1 MANQAK
7 LRFVTFLTFVRF
19 PLILLFFIGAIIYT
33 GDHSPWLFALSFT
46 FLVVSAVT
54 DLLDGYFARKFNV
67 VTEFGSH
74 ADPLMDKFF
83 YLASFP
89 LLVFV
94 ATRNGHIR
102 HAIIL
107 LVITLLNL
115 TRDQWVTFLRSIG
128 AMYQASG
135 KAKWAGKLRTAVNFP
150 LICCIYW
157 HEASPF
163 YPISRPFILA
173 FEAVAM
179 AINLISVYTYTRD
192 YWPYLRRSIGVSGE
206 TSDNQ

>member
-1 MANQAK
+1 MTSQAK
-7 LRFVTFLTFVRF
+7 LGFVTFLTFVRF
-19 PLILLFFIGAIIYT
+19 PLILLFFIGAVIYT
-33 GDHSPWLFALSFT
+33 PGHSPWLFAAAFA
-46 FLVVSAVT
+46 FLVTSAAT

-94 ATRNGHIR
+94 AVRNGHGG
-102 HAIIL
+102 HAVAL

-115 TRDQWVTFLRSIG
+115 SRDQWVTFLRSIG
-128 AMYQASG
+128 AMYQAGG

-157 HEASPF
+157 YEASP
-163 YPISRPFILA
+163 YPLLSARFIHAFEILA
-173 FEAVAM
+173 VLT
-179 AINLISVYTYTRD
+179 NLISLYTYTRD
-192 YWPYLRRSIGVSGE
+192 YWPYLRRSADVIHQASGD
-206 TSDNQ
+206 S